1 MKRTFIAVL
10 AIAAAVACNKSEVIE
25 MAPQNAISFDAP
37 FIENATK
44 AIDPSYTINTINAFK
59 VYGTMT
65 NAANEVA
72 NIFNAVEV
80 SKTTSTNVGTS
91 ANGSWG
97 YADTY
102 TQYWVSGNR
111 YAFAAVAGT
120 NGVKVNTDGNGMPS
134 TIIYDADKQTDLLYA
149 YDNHGGVAHSSTTSA
164 TTVAFNFDHLLSKA
178 KFSFTNGYPEG
189 FTVTVTNVAITNAHA
204 AGTYTIGGTW
214 APDTNS
220 DPETVD
226 FGAVVASTAT
236 EVTEAVAIP
245 ATEGTNVYSSN
256 YERLLIP
263 ANYTALAIEYSY
275 YVTSKEGLV
284 VKTVTDATATVAVN
298 LKAGHNYNFTAE
310 IKDQLTPITFSVNT
324 LTGWDTPAGH
334 GTTVSL

>member
-1 MKRTFIAVL
+1 MKKTFIAVL
-10 AIAAAVACNKSEVIE
+10 AIAAAVACKKSEVIE

-59 VYGTMT
+59 VYGKMT

-80 SKTTSTNVGTS
+80 SKTTSTNVGTN

-97 YADTY
+97 YAEAS
-102 TQYWVSGNR
+102 TQYWVSGNS

-120 NGVKVNTDGNGMPS
+120 NGVTVKTDGKGMPS

-149 YDNHGGVAHSSTTSA
+149 YYNHGEHSSTSE
-164 TTVAFNFDHLLSKA
+164 TTVAFDFDHLLSKA
-178 KFSFTNGYPEG
+178 KFTFTNGYPEG

-236 EVTEAVAIP
+236 AVTEAVAIP
-245 ATEGTNVYSSN
+245 ATEETDVYSSN

-263 ANYTALAIEYSY
+263 ANYTALAIKYSY
-275 YVTSKEGLV
+275 YVTSKENLV
-284 VKTVTDATATVAVN
+284 VKNVTDATATVAVN
-298 LKAGHNYNFTAE
+298 LEAGHNYNFTAE

-324 LTGWDTPAGH
+324 LTDWDTPAGH
-334 GTTVSL
+334 DTPVTL

>member
-10 AIAAAVACNKSEVIE
+10 TIAAAVACNKSEVIE

-134 TIIYDADKQTDLLYA
+134 TIIYDANEQTDLLYA
-149 YDNHGGVAHSSTTSA
+149 YYNHGEHSSTSA
-164 TTVAFNFDHLLSKA
+164 TTVAFDFDHLLSKA
-178 KFSFTNGYPEG
+178 KFTFTNGYPEG

-226 FGAVVASTAT
+226 FGAVVASTAK

-245 ATEGTNVYSSN
+245 ATEETNVYSSN

-263 ANYTALAIEYSY
+263 ANYTALAIKYSY
-275 YVTSKEGLV
+275 YVTSKENLV
-284 VKTVTDATATVAVN
+284 VKNVTDATATVAVN
-298 LKAGHNYNFTAE
+298 LEAGHNYNFTAE

-324 LTGWDTPAGH
+324 LTDWDTPAGH
-334 GTTVSL
+334 NTPVTL